1 MILSIDLTA
10 PTVALLQAEAARVG
24 RTVEVVAA
32 ERLAET
38 VAADIDLDAVAGILE
53 GLADVDAGQA
63 RPLEEFQAECEAFW
77 QVQK

>member
-53 GLADVDAGQA
+53 GLAGVDAGQA
-63 RPLEEFQAECEAFW
+63 RPLEEFQAEREAFW